1 MWTRVYFYG
10 LVGILGMTGLFAS
23 PVKANLKKR
32 NELRAKAAGVEPK
45 KAEVKKVDNKEARS
59 AAAGLG
65 EAEMDGVNERG
76 FAGMEETMDE
86 REEKMGPMGL
96 PDDPEGDFEEI
107 VKEVREEI
115 EMRQRRGMGRTKTAP
130 VLRSPRI

>member
-1 MWTRVYFYG
+1 
-10 LVGILGMTGLFAS
+10 MTGLFAS
-23 PVKANLKKR
+23 PVKAYLKKR

-45 KAEVKKVDNKEARS
+45 KAEVKKVDNKKARN

-96 PDDPEGDFEEI
+96 PNDPEGDFEEI

-115 EMRQRRGMGRTKTAP
+115 EMRQRRGVGRTKTAP